1 MMLAVPTSA
10 GTILSWTRRWRISGT
25 GQSGR
30 TCLVFFLTFPL
41 RAMFIH
47 VAIPGQEP
55 GAADLPDEFK
65 FPKMKVTEFI

>member
-10 GTILSWTRRWRISGT
+10 GTTLSWTRRWRISRKGKLGKT
-25 GQSGR
+25 FIR
-30 TCLVFFLTFPL
+30 FLTFSL

-65 FPKMKVTEFI
+65 FPKMKVT